1 MNASLQ
7 FLRQGCQENSD
18 FNLNSKCFLFCRCG
32 DKSIWQR
39 SVTLQKLFPLLN
51 FQDKEKITLKLSIVT
66 TLRFSSVTM
75 DVRRLFFQGKA
86 KFSRGRKYAIC
97 LKKFRKK
104 SKKRTILSARR
115 GGGQEPPL
123 ALICGHH
130 LSTFLKTKIYFD
142 EN

>member
-97 LKKFRKK
+97 LKNYFIGQKG
-104 SKKRTILSARR
+104 